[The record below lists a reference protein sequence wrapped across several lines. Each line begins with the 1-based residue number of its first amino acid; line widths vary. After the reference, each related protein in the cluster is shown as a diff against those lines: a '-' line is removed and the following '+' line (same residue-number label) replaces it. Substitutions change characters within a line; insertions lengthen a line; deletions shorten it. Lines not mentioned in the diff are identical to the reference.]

1 MTLQSCNIYATV
13 NKTFRITEMRDLG
26 ESATFILIFIIHRNK
41 QGVHIAHINEGN
53 TLKIIIMYM
62 DIEIT

>member
-1 MTLQSCNIYATV
+1 
-13 NKTFRITEMRDLG
+13 MRDLG

-53 TLKIIIMYM
+53 TLKIINMDM